1 MLLTIPE
8 LLSSDELSTAQQ
20 LCAQGAWR
28 DGRDTAGPQA
38 RRVKNNEQLA
48 QDSEAAAHI
57 RAMVLAALNR
67 STLFLSA
74 ALPARVFTPRVNWYG
89 GDHNAYG
96 EHVDNSIRLMSDE
109 HGSAQLV
116 RTDISCT
123 IFLNAPQDYEGGEL
137 LIHDTLG
144 PQRVKLPAGHAV
156 IYPGTTLHQVTPVT
170 HGQRL
175 ACFFWVQSLV
185 RSSEQR
191 RLLFDMD
198 MALLALRARHG
209 ESAETT
215 ALTGTYHNLLRQWA
229 HT

>member
-8 LLSSDELSTAQQ
+8 LLSSDELATAQQ
-20 LCAQGAWR
+20 LCAQGPWG

-57 RAMVLAALNR
+57 HAMVLAALNR

-74 ALPARVFTPRVNWYG
+74 ALPARVFTPRVNRYG

-96 EHVDNSIRLMSDE
+96 EHVDNSIRLMPDE

-116 RTDISCT
+116 RTDISCS

-137 LIHDTLG
+137 LIHDALS

-185 RSSEQR
+185 RSCEQR

-229 HT
+229 QT